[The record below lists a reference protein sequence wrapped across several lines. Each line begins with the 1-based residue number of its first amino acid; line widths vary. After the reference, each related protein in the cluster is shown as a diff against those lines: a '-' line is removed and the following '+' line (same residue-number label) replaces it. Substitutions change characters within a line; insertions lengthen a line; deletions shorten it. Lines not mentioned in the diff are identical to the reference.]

1 MCIMKNCLLPFR
13 FKRIGLCLSFPFLA
27 LCVWLL
33 FWGDWDSSL
42 LSWPA
47 FAISF
52 DTIGKKGFLSV
63 IKNDPV
69 NEFAM
74 LGLLLSLCFIAL
86 SKERDEDEM
95 TAQIRMQSFVW
106 SLWFTA
112 AVLVFGILFFY
123 GASFLYVSFVAIYLV
138 FIIYIIK
145 FNVTMSAI
153 RRGSK

>member
-1 MCIMKNCLLPFR
+1 
-13 FKRIGLCLSFPFLA
+13 
-27 LCVWLL
+27 
-33 FWGDWDSSL
+33 
-42 LSWPA
+42 
-47 FAISF
+47 
-52 DTIGKKGFLSV
+52 
-63 IKNDPV
+63 
-69 NEFAM
+69 M